1 MSKEKNGKEKSG
13 KTPASKTLKEK
24 RAAKAEK
31 RNEKLRTSNDL

>member
-1 MSKEKNGKEKSG
+1 MSKGKNGNDKSG

-31 RNEKLRTSNDL
+31 RREKSRTSNDS